1 MNRSECRFSSAAIW
15 FLGWGLVFAV
25 YCSASQELSEQT
37 IKNRDLYF
45 HNEPCADDSGT
56 CRLVEY
62 KDWIYYQAAPGEPYS
77 KRVPGICPQWRPKAY
92 DGEIRKFY
100 LFLPVGYDGKSEL
113 WIADVEGCLWGKA
126 AEGYFQIN
134 TTPVLSSDG
143 RVLASVFRPLTEVQ
157 KGHYYLTAI
166 EINDSISTPSVQQW
180 LYHSEGAAISDLEFI
195 DRDTLSFSLNKHD
208 EAQDR
213 MIKETKEVKVYRNV
227 AESFKEQKEYFL
239 KHERVQVTGWDYAR
253 QILLG
258 HGTYTGYSGGKQY
271 HSGWVAIQM
280 NNGML
285 FLTKPLQL
293 DDIFSFMTEYNLNSE
308 GFASE

>member
-1 MNRSECRFSSAAIW
+1 
-15 FLGWGLVFAV
+15 
-25 YCSASQELSEQT
+25 
-37 IKNRDLYF
+37 
-45 HNEPCADDSGT
+45 
-56 CRLVEY
+56 VEY
-62 KDWIYYQAAPGEPYS
+62 KVWIYYQAAPGEPYS